1 MRFSA
6 LPLSHVALWASILSG
21 GWEIVQCALFFDMW
35 GWGLWINILWMSAA
49 TAIDV
54 VLVLG
59 VIWLASRIVGVAQ
72 IRRQSRSGTAVLPLI
87 GGLAGVVIE
96 WVAGS
101 MHLWT
106 FSYAMPTITLFKA
119 RIGLTSVLQMALL
132 PLISVVLATGSG
144 RHASRRAGTV

>member
-6 LPLSHVALWASILSG
+6 LPLAHVALWASILSG
-21 GWEIVQCALFFDMW
+21 AWEIVQCALFFDMW
-35 GWGLWINILWMSAA
+35 GWGLWTNLLWMSAA

-72 IRRQSRSGTAVLPLI
+72 IRRRSRSATAALLLI

-96 WVAGS
+96 WLAGA

-106 FSYAMPTITLFKA
+106 YSKAMPTIMLFKVS
-119 RIGLTSVLQMALL
+119 IGFTPVLQMALL

-144 RHASRRAGTV
+144 RDASRRASAV